1 MDVDS
6 TLWGS
11 NLEFFKYMFN
21 STDKNNKQAQ
31 VKNIFFLFF
40 SHVTQEHFWLFI
52 DATF

>member
-11 NLEFFKYMFN
+11 NLEFFIYMFN

-31 VKNIFFLFF
+31 VKNIFFFLVMLHKNIFD
-40 SHVTQEHFWLFI
+40 SS
-52 DATF
+52 

>member
-31 VKNIFFLFF
+31 VKNILFLFLVMLHKNI
-40 SHVTQEHFWLFI
+40 S
-52 DATF
+52 DSS